1 MPTLDSHAAKS
12 ATLFK
17 MSCGISAE
25 IRAPRQRVWALL
37 TDAAGMSSWNT
48 TVTRVDGDIAAGKR
62 LALQVPAAPGR
73 TFRPRVTEY
82 ERDRRMV
89 WSEGAAPMFKGVRT
103 YTLDE
108 GADGTTRFSMV
119 EEFTGLMLPMIKR
132 TLPDFA
138 PIFETYV
145 HDLKRAAERN

>member
-1 MPTLDSHAAKS
+1 MTAPDSRAAKS

-17 MSCGISAE
+17 MSCGISAD

-37 TDAAGMSSWNT
+37 TDAAGMANWNT
-48 TVTRVDGDIAAGKR
+48 TVTRVEGEIAAGKR

-73 TFRPRVTEY
+73 TFKPTVTEY

-119 EEFTGLMLPMIKR
+119 EEFRGVMLPMIKGS
-132 TLPDFA
+132 LPDFA

-145 HDLKRAAERN
+145 TDLKRAAERS